1 MEPFNY
7 DLKGILC
14 VYFNVSIL
22 DFIGTRNDGG
32 GGDSWNYKMNKAP
45 VKLVTTNK
53 PNTQLFTGQMPS
65 CHPTNSV
72 KARKGI

>member
-1 MEPFNY
+1 MSLYWILLELGMME
-7 DLKGILC
+7 
-14 VYFNVSIL
+14 
-22 DFIGTRNDGG
+22 GG